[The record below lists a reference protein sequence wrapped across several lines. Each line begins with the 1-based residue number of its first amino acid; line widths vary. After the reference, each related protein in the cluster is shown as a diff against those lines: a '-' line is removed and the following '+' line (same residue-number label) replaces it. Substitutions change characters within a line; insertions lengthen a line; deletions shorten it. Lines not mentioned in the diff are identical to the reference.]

1 MSDQISSNQPEPAAA
16 PPPPQSSKAS
26 RWVKK
31 IVGAVLV
38 LVFGLIVLV
47 KIITFGDLPGCDS
60 KIAKD
65 RLSTNNVKNQV
76 NASHYT
82 EIKTLNKTDDE
93 ITCAANLALKAGGT
107 LELDYKLIRE
117 GDGSQLIIT
126 RFERKL

>member
-1 MSDQISSNQPEPAAA
+1 MSEQTSSNEPTPSAD
-16 PPPPQSSKAS
+16 PKPRSKVS
-26 RWVKK
+26 GLVQK
-31 IVGAVLV
+31 IVGVVLV
-38 LVFGLIVLV
+38 VGLIVLA

-65 RLSTNNVKNQV
+65 RLSTNNVRNQV
-76 NASHYT
+76 NASHYI
-82 EIKTLNKTDDE
+82 EIKTLNKTEDE

-126 RFERKL
+126 RFERKP